1 MIAVVIEKDD
11 FSTDLLLE
19 AASSRNFSEQKSLG
33 KKSARLLTETNNRV
47 IHRSEE
53 PSYPSGSFSIAKDS
67 LLQDRRENQYR
78 GASDEIVPEI
88 TNARR
93 AEEKEHESLRN

>member
-1 MIAVVIEKDD
+1 MIAVMTEKDD
-11 FSTDLLLE
+11 FSADLLLQT
-19 AASSRNFSEQKSLG
+19 AGRHDFSEQKSLG
-33 KKSARLLTETNNRV
+33 KKSARLLSETNNRV

-53 PSYPSGSFSIAKDS
+53 PSYPSGSFSIAKDG
-67 LLQDRRENQYR
+67 LLQDRRENQHR

-93 AEEKEHESLRN
+93 AEEKEDQSLCN